1 MTVLKLKIETYS
13 LCMVS
18 PNKLYPKTVDLM
30 IISLL
35 NWKYHW
41 AILSNIYLITRVICQ
56 ILLIALKLVTLQA
69 F

>member
-18 PNKLYPKTVDLM
+18 LNKLYPKTIGLM

-41 AILSNIYLITRVICQ
+41 PMP
-56 ILLIALKLVTLQA
+56 
-69 F
+69 